1 MVIKR
6 IPSLGFL
13 FILTTTDQCK
23 LKQTKN
29 LKWCKE
35 MHYFKK
41 EKERKK
47 ILTEK
52 WKKYIS
58 WAIIFVKNSFSGPL
72 SPAVD
77 DRMELIDNIETL
89 A

>member
-1 MVIKR
+1 
-6 IPSLGFL
+6 
-13 FILTTTDQCK
+13 
-23 LKQTKN
+23 
-29 LKWCKE
+29 